1 MLCKHLSAGNK
12 IYLVIDSDVDGY
24 TSSALLYLYFTDV
37 LSEVFGFDFSISYHI
52 PDGKEHGLQTLMS
65 ELTRDKIADLIICAD
80 SSSNDYNEHKILSDM
95 GYDILVLDHHEAA
108 EYSKNAVVINNQLSN
123 RYSNKQLSGVGVV
136 YKFLEYVEYQ
146 LQKDNLKEEEGF
158 IEPFSQNYIDLV
170 ALGEISDMMEMITPE
185 NRWIVNK
192 GLSSINNKFFSA
204 LIEKQSFS
212 LKLNEKPLDQ
222 IGVAFYITPLI
233 NALIRVGSPLEKE
246 RLFEAFITPDVL
258 VPSTKRGEKGQ
269 QETICTQAARNCIN
283 AKSRQTRERDKAAD
297 LLDIQI
303 LNNNLN
309 DNKILILDAGDLNVS
324 NNLTGLC
331 AMGVAAKYKKPVL
344 LGRIT
349 PDGKEMKGSIRNK
362 DGSPLKD
369 LKSFLMDSGLMSYVE
384 GHANAAGW
392 GCPVSN
398 INKLIEYANR
408 ELANVDFSE
417 GSYDVDFIC
426 ESKDDYISDLI
437 YTLEPGSEF
446 WGQGNPEAIIAIKNI
461 TINAAALSVIGQ
473 NKDTLRFTHN
483 GITCVKFKCK
493 DLIESLPKNGDLFI
507 TVVGRGN
514 INRWNGTESPQLM
527 IDDIE
532 IKTLEGF

>member
-1 MLCKHLSAGNK
+1 
-12 IYLVIDSDVDGY
+12 
-24 TSSALLYLYFTDV
+24 
-37 LSEVFGFDFSISYHI
+37 
-52 PDGKEHGLQTLMS
+52 
-65 ELTRDKIADLIICAD
+65 
-80 SSSNDYNEHKILSDM
+80 
-95 GYDILVLDHHEAA
+95 
-108 EYSKNAVVINNQLSN
+108 
-123 RYSNKQLSGVGVV
+123 
-136 YKFLEYVEYQ
+136 
-146 LQKDNLKEEEGF
+146 
-158 IEPFSQNYIDLV
+158 
-170 ALGEISDMMEMITPE
+170 MMEMITPE

-204 LIEKQSFS
+204 LIEKQSFF

-283 AKSRQTRERDKAAD
+283 AKIRQTRERDKAAD

-461 TINAAALSVIGQ
+461 TINAAALSVIG
-473 NKDTLRFTHN
+473 
-483 GITCVKFKCK
+483 
-493 DLIESLPKNGDLFI
+493 
-507 TVVGRGN
+507 
-514 INRWNGTESPQLM
+514 
-527 IDDIE
+527 
-532 IKTLEGF
+532 